1 MAYSKRVKKPIYVSV
16 EEKRKDQ
23 EIIQKSIKPKK
34 QYKAQI
40 TFRKQKSKIPYVLTG
55 YFLDENDAQKFS
67 IDHLTALNDVSGN
80 QWRII
85 NIEQINSNDIEMD
98 VGEEQ

>member
-16 EEKRKDQ
+16 EEKRRDQ
-23 EIIQKSIKPKK
+23 EIIQKSIRPKK

-40 TFRKQKSKIPYVLTG
+40 TFRKQNSKTAYVLTG
-55 YFLDENDAQKFS
+55 YFLNENDAQKFG

-80 QWRII
+80 QWSII
-85 NIEQINSNDIEMD
+85 NIEHINQNTIEMD